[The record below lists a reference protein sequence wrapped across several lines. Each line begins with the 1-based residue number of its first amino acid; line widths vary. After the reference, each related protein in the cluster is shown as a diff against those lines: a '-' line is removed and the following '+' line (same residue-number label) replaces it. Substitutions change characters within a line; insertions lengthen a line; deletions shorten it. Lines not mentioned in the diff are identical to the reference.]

1 MENFTVAFLAT
12 GRVLLTVA
20 GGLCAVLLAAAVL
33 IGAALVISA
42 AFDWFTRAAARR
54 WDRKQRKPEGRIGRA
69 IYANGKRHTSG
80 I

>member
-1 MENFTVAFLAT
+1 MENFTVAFLAV
-12 GRVLLTVA
+12 GRIMLTLF
-20 GGLCAVLLAAAVL
+20 GGLCAVLLAALAL
-33 IGAALVISA
+33 IVAALLISG

-54 WDRKQRKPEGRIGRA
+54 WDRRQHKPQGRVGRA

>member
-1 MENFTVAFLAT
+1 MENFTVAFLGT

-20 GGLCAVLLAAAVL
+20 GGLSAVLLAAAAL
-33 IGAALVISA
+33 LGAALGMSA

-54 WDRKQRKPEGRIGRA
+54 WDRKQRKPDGKIGRA
-69 IYANGKRHTSG
+69 IYANGKRHTGG

>member
-12 GRVLLTVA
+12 GRVLLTAA
-20 GGLCAVLLAAAVL
+20 GGLSAVLLAAAAL
-33 IGAALVISA
+33 IGATLAISA

-54 WDRKQRKPEGRIGRA
+54 WDRRQRKHEGRIGRA
-69 IYANGKRHTSG
+69 IYANGKRHTGG

>member
-12 GRVLLTVA
+12 GRVLFTVA
-20 GGLCAVLLAAAVL
+20 GGLSAVLVVAAAL
-33 IGAALVISA
+33 IGATLAISA

-69 IYANGKRHTSG
+69 IYANGKRHTGG